1 MQKRPFKIHHL
12 HHLLRRHHRRTVA
25 AAITIIGLIV
35 LFMASIVFFP
45 SSEYNQEPLIP
56 ITEPSFVTSG
66 EVTIDTGTGKTE
78 AGAEVTLPMELT
90 SSTSATFA
98 QPQLVTVRAGE
109 SLSRIFKRLHISQEQ
124 LMIISK
130 LPGVQK
136 QIRALR
142 RGQVLEF
149 TITNNQLQILTLPI
163 SKTSKLVI
171 MRTATGFTE
180 TTTTEQIET
189 STKVVNTIINTSF
202 YNDGTKAGINHA
214 LLANFAIIFSTVIDS
229 LQGGLHKGD
238 AIYIA
243 YQQIKNLKTQ
253 QTETGNILAAAIT
266 HNGKTYYAVRYED
279 GNGAPQYYDQNG
291 KNLRKAFRRKP
302 VDIGYISS
310 PFNLHRR
317 HPILGIIRPHL
328 GTDFAAPYGTPIYA
342 TGDGRI
348 ILRDRK
354 GGYGRCIMI
363 NHGNGIVT
371 LYGHMS
377 RFASQFK
384 QGSYVKLGQVI
395 GYIGMSGLAEGFH
408 VHYEVRINNQFKN
421 PMTINLPTAAP
432 ISSKQKATYLSYVH
446 NQVQLLGIP
455 DNQHNAVPVN
465 QPVIP
470 MNTVTIA
477 KSQSK

>member
-1 MQKRPFKIHHL
+1 
-12 HHLLRRHHRRTVA
+12 
-25 AAITIIGLIV
+25 
-35 LFMASIVFFP
+35 
-45 SSEYNQEPLIP
+45 
-56 ITEPSFVTSG
+56 
-66 EVTIDTGTGKTE
+66 
-78 AGAEVTLPMELT
+78 
-90 SSTSATFA
+90 
-98 QPQLVTVRAGE
+98 
-109 SLSRIFKRLHISQEQ
+109 
-124 LMIISK
+124 MIISK